1 MYGGPLGV
9 GQISDKNVVSE
20 VSEEEN
26 EYIYVKEHKR
36 QGIATT
42 KDVTFAKIAEE
53 KKENRK
59 LPQAK
64 PAPQPRILFCSSRT
78 SPWSCPSPR
87 PALPSGPAPPVLPLL
102 FRWLRPSPPD

>member
-36 QGIATT
+36 QEIATT

-53 KKENRK
+53 KKRK
-59 LPQAK
+59 QKVTSGQASSAALHPFLQLAHLLLVLPF
-64 PAPQPRILFCSSRT
+64 AP
-78 SPWSCPSPR
+78 PR
-87 PALPSGPAPPVLPLL
+87 PALRPRPPVLPLL